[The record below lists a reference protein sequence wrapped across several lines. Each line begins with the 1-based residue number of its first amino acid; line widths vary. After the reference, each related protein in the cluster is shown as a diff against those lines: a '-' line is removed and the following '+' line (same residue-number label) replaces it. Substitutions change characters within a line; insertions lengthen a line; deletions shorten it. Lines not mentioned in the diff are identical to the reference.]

1 MKIFDFKIETML
13 SATDGMHLY
22 RLEHI
27 CQALELEMAETLNY
41 LEAAQGCN
49 VVRFADGHWIDHPT
63 LLRRMLVPA
72 PAKPTSPAAWKY
84 AAGLV
89 DEFVL
94 KAAH

>member
-1 MKIFDFKIETML
+1 MKILDFDVDTMRP
-13 SATDGMHLY
+13 ADGHALY
-22 RLEHI
+22 KLEHI
-27 CQALELEMAETLNY
+27 SKALELDMAETLNY

-63 LLRRMLVPA
+63 LLRWMLVPA

-89 DEFVL
+89 EDFVL
-94 KAAH
+94 KAFC